1 MKENIY
7 KAFSEV
13 DTILEYSSEEIRNKV
28 PDKFR
33 QLIKNNKDNNYKLIL
48 DEHKKLNDQ
57 ELLIETREIL
67 SLIYRD
73 YLCSEDERKELIKI
87 NNQKLEEINEEYD
100 IQNIFDKRKNKVSTE
115 DDINK
120 ETLPVVINE
129 EKWYKK
135 IFNFIRKLIKR

>member
-33 QLIKNNKDNNYKLIL
+33 QLIKNNKDNNSKLIL

-87 NNQKLEEINEEYD
+87 NNQRLEEINEEYD
-100 IQNIFDKRKNKVSTE
+100 IQNIFDKRKNKVSAE

>member
-48 DEHKKLNDQ
+48 DEHKKLKDQ
-57 ELLIETREIL
+57 KLLIETREIL

-100 IQNIFDKRKNKVSTE
+100 IQNIFDKRKNKVSAE

-120 ETLPVVINE
+120 ETLPVVINK

>member
-1 MKENIY
+1 MKENIC

-48 DEHKKLNDQ
+48 DEHKKLKDQ
-57 ELLIETREIL
+57 KLLIETREIL

>member
-48 DEHKKLNDQ
+48 DENKKLKDQ

>member
-57 ELLIETREIL
+57 KLLIETREIL

>member
-48 DEHKKLNDQ
+48 DEHKKLKDQ

-87 NNQKLEEINEEYD
+87 NNQRLEEINEEYD
-100 IQNIFDKRKNKVSTE
+100 IQNIFDKRKNKVSAE

>member
-48 DEHKKLNDQ
+48 DEHKKLKNQ
-57 ELLIETREIL
+57 KLLIETREIL

>member
-87 NNQKLEEINEEYD
+87 NNQRLEEINEEYD
-100 IQNIFDKRKNKVSTE
+100 IQNIFDKRKNKESAE

>member
-100 IQNIFDKRKNKVSTE
+100 IQNIFDKRKNKVSAE

>member
-87 NNQKLEEINEEYD
+87 NNQRLEEINEEYD
-100 IQNIFDKRKNKVSTE
+100 IQNIFDK
-115 DDINK
+115 
-120 ETLPVVINE
+120 
-129 EKWYKK
+129 
-135 IFNFIRKLIKR
+135 IK

>member
-48 DEHKKLNDQ
+48 DEHKKLKDQ
-57 ELLIETREIL
+57 KLLIETREIL

-87 NNQKLEEINEEYD
+87 NNQRLEEINEEYD

>member
-48 DEHKKLNDQ
+48 DENKKLKDQ
-57 ELLIETREIL
+57 KLLIETREIL

>member
-87 NNQKLEEINEEYD
+87 NNQRLEEINEEYD

>member
-48 DEHKKLNDQ
+48 DEHKKLKDQ
-57 ELLIETREIL
+57 KLLIETREIL

-87 NNQKLEEINEEYD
+87 NNQRLEEINEEYD
-100 IQNIFDKRKNKVSTE
+100 IQNIFDKRKNKVSAE

>member
-33 QLIKNNKDNNYKLIL
+33 QLIKKNKDNNYKLIL
-48 DEHKKLNDQ
+48 DEHKKLKDQ
-57 ELLIETREIL
+57 KLLIETREIL

>member
-1 MKENIY
+1 M
-7 KAFSEV
+7 
-13 DTILEYSSEEIRNKV
+13 NKGFV
-28 PDKFR
+28 QDWLNKLKKYWF
-33 QLIKNNKDNNYKLIL
+33 NKDIEKAVSLFAKTSFY
-48 DEHKKLNDQ
+48 Q
-57 ELLIETREIL
+57 ETPFMKA
-67 SLIYRD
+67 YTT
-73 YLCSEDERKELIKI
+73 
-87 NNQKLEEINEEYD
+87 LEEINEEYD